1 MSDSRW
7 YDTRCESIYEHGLS
21 GCYRCDESRMR
32 WKWISVCA
40 LDGSNLL
47 WLHLEDLESRSNV
60 HEHRVGQGQG
70 TVMRRRSLL
79 CV

>member
-1 MSDSRW
+1 MSDSRR

-21 GCYRCDESRMR
+21 GCYRCDESMR

-47 WLHLEDLESRSNV
+47 
-60 HEHRVGQGQG
+60 
-70 TVMRRRSLL
+70 
-79 CV
+79 